1 MKGDQKS
8 LFVVYGNIP
17 PWMLSMVWEEAK
29 LIFCEISLILEDSQL
44 SNACHQ
50 VFSINYGWHSPCIK

>member
-8 LFVVYGNIP
+8 LFLVNGNIP
-17 PWMLSMVWEEAK
+17 PWMLSMVWKEAK

-44 SNACHQ
+44 SNAWNQ
-50 VFSINYGWHSPCIK
+50 VFSIS